1 MRYTIL
7 DIETRIDKRLVRQVY
22 HPDADLSD
30 EDAYSQVRQQLKQDQ
45 GSDFFPISFH
55 IPVSIAVGQVDEEH
69 VLTAVE
75 TLAGEDADE
84 ETMVRTF
91 WQRLDRF
98 RGTLVTF
105 KRPRLRPARPRTPG
119 PQIRLSGSA
128 LLWRQ
133 GPLPFQPRRP
143 LRPVRLCH
151 QLRRPTSA
159 GRSQS
164 AGKNDRFTGQGRD

>member
-30 EDAYSQVRQQLKQDQ
+30 EDAYSQVRQQLKQEQ

-98 RGTLVTF
+98 RARWSRSTDAVSTCPSSNSRLSDTAVRRRTTLAA
-105 KRPRLRPARPRTPG
+105 RPATVSARTATTTCTT
-119 PQIRLSGSA
+119 LSPTTAPSA
-128 LLWRQ
+128 CGGVSICWQ
-133 GPLPFQPRRP
+133 
-143 LRPVRLCH
+143 
-151 QLRRPTSA
+151 
-159 GRSQS
+159 
-164 AGKNDRFTGQGRD
+164 K